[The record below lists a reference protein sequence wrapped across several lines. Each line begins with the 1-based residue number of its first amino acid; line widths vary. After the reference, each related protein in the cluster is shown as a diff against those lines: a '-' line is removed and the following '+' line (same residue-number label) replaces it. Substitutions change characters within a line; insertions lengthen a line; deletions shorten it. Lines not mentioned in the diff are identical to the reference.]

1 MAANQKETNIVANLD
16 KTRDT
21 MNQDRDNKD
30 QPRNP
35 DPRQQEDPQDE
46 LRRRPDPI
54 REDQDDLQKQ
64 RKRADS

>member
-1 MAANQKETNIVANLD
+1 VANLD

-21 MNQDRDNKD
+21 MNQDRDKGD

-64 RKRADS
+64 RKRA